1 MKCNKGQRYSVRI
14 DLIAFFKEFPFDFE
28 IESLSTITF
37 I

>member
-1 MKCNKGQRYSVRI
+1 MKCNKGKRYSVRI